1 MVTAT
6 FRFHAGLN
14 DFLSPD
20 RRHRDFC
27 ADGPAGASVKH
38 RIESLGVPHP
48 EVAAIAIDG
57 EPADFARPIH
67 GGERIE
73 VYPPE
78 AGRPAAVA
86 LRSPPPLPSRFVAD
100 AHLGGLARLLR
111 MAGFDTLYRNDYP
124 DAEVAAAAAGG
135 RIVLT
140 RDRDLLMRRPVIHGA
155 WLRAIQPAAQLAEV
169 VARFGLASQL
179 APFSRCMVCNAP
191 LRTVAM
197 AEVIDRLPP
206 QVAASQTRF
215 TRCDACGRIYWPGS
229 HWCRM
234 REIVARLG
242 AG

>member
-14 DFLSPD
+14 DFLPAR
-20 RRHRDFC
+20 RRHGDFF

-48 EVAAIAIDG
+48 EVAAIVVDG
-57 EPADFARPIH
+57 LPVDFARPIH

-73 VYPPE
+73 VYPVQPGQPME
-78 AGRPAAVA
+78 VA
-86 LRSPPPLPSRFVAD
+86 LRPPPPVPCRFVAD

-124 DAEVAAAAAGG
+124 DAEVAAAAGDG

-155 WLRAIQPAAQLAEV
+155 FLRATDPLEQLVEV
-169 VARFGLASQL
+169 AARFNLAAQL
-179 APFSRCMVCNAP
+179 APFSRCMVCNAL
-191 LRTVAM
+191 LRAAER
-197 AEVIDRLPP
+197 AEVIHRLPP
-206 QVAASQTRF
+206 RVAAGQTRF
-215 TRCDACGRIYWPGS
+215 TVCDDCGRIYWPGT